1 MSAKK
6 PKAPKVPEL
15 PPPPA
20 ITDPRVQEAENNDR
34 LARRKG
40 AMAAVFAGRT
50 NRMVRPTP
58 TAAEAERNRARD
70 QRRQANSPSGV
81 QQSISQAQLAEALR
95 QAQLAAAGAGSNIRS
110 FVPSRTWP

>member
-20 ITDPRVQEAENNDR
+20 ITDPRVQEAEQTDR

-81 QQSISQAQLAEALR
+81 QGAIESAAQQQLR
-95 QAQLAAAGAGSNIRS
+95 DQIARAVGGLYR
-110 FVPSRTWP
+110 